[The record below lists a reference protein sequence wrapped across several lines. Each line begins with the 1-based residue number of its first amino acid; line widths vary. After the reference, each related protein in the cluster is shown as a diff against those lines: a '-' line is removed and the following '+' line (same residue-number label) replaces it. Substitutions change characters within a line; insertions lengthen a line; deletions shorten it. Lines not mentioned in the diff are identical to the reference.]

1 MTEISSMVVTHAK
14 ATVEEMEGAWHG
26 DLEGVLDKLLSHEL
40 VDECAVLK
48 TCNRVEIYVVSPKG
62 SSNVLFHFAK
72 EMGVSSKIVEFYDHD
87 ESLMHLLR
95 LTSGLK
101 SMIIG
106 EPQILGQVKDMY
118 QIAKDAGATGKV
130 LDTAFNKAIQVG
142 KRVRTETG
150 INRGAVS
157 IASAAVDLAD
167 DILHGLKDKNILV
180 IGTGEMG
187 TLVTRALAHRDM
199 NVVYI
204 ANRTYETAHD
214 LAKELGGEA
223 VHFEK
228 IDAYALDADVI
239 ISATSAPHY
248 VLKKDVVQKAMKDK
262 DGDLLLVD
270 IASPRDIDPEV
281 ADIPGVILRN
291 IDSLRAINEKN
302 LEMRMKEAKKAE
314 VIIEEEIG
322 LLTAQ
327 YKRQKA
333 DRLISE
339 LYSHIYSLRKRE
351 MDRAINRLS
360 AYHTMGDI
368 ERHVLDDL
376 TRAIVNKLLA
386 EPTKVLRSA
395 AEYDDE
401 EFLDSASRLFNVGPA
416 RKENNMNKCQ

>member
-1 MTEISSMVVTHAK
+1 LTEISSMVITHAK
-14 ATVEEMEGAWHG
+14 ATVEEMEDAWHG
-26 DLEGVLDKLLSHEL
+26 DLEGVFDKLLSHEL
-40 VDECAVLK
+40 VYECAVLK

-72 EMGVSSKIVEFYDHD
+72 EMGVSSKIVEFYDHE

-106 EPQILGQVKDMY
+106 EAQILGQVKDMY
-118 QIAKDAGATGKV
+118 QIAKDAGATGKM

-167 DILHGLKDKNILV
+167 DILHGLKNKNILV

-214 LAKELGGEA
+214 LAEELGGKA

-228 IDAYALDADVI
+228 IDACALDADVI

-248 VLKKDVVQKAMKDK
+248 VLKKDVVQKAMKNK
-262 DGDLLLVD
+262 DDDLLLID

-281 ADIPGVILRN
+281 AEIRGVILRN
-291 IDSLRAINEKN
+291 IDSLRAVNEKN

-314 VIIEEEIG
+314 VIIEEEIS
-322 LLTAQ
+322 LLNVQ
-327 YKRQKA
+327 YKQQKA

-339 LYSHIYSLRKRE
+339 LYSQIYSLRKRE

-368 ERHVLDDL
+368 EQNVLDDL

-395 AEYDDE
+395 AECDDE
-401 EFLDSASRLFNVGPA
+401 EFLDSASRLFNVAPI
-416 RKENNMNKCQ
+416 RKKNDKNRCQ